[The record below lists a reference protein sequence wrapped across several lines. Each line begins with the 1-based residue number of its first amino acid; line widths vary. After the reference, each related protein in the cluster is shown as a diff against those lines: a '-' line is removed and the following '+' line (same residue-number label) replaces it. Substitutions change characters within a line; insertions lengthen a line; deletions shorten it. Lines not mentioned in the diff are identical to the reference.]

1 MGYTLRRMAVR
12 ISTPI
17 SIAAFGAV
25 CLGAGVWAGNLLG
38 PKRQVWHAGDA
49 TAIAG
54 RMPPTSFADVVA
66 QVSKGVVTVRCNATP
81 AQDATAGS
89 PARETVAGVRDQDAS
104 GALPAIGRTWTE
116 PVFQAAPGQRTGS
129 GFVVDAKGLVVT
141 SRHLVIGSRDMQV
154 QVPERGSFRA
164 EVVGEDAATDL
175 ALVRLVSAPDDLVA
189 LPLGPSEELRAG
201 DWIVAV
207 GNPFGFT
214 QTVTAGVVSYVG
226 RHLHTDLGVTSDF
239 LQFSAPVNPGSSG
252 CPLFDGAGR
261 VVGVTTQAATAAQGI
276 SFAVP
281 SRSLK
286 WALDAMARATDGK
299 VRRGFLGIEFASRSR
314 PADEACPG
322 AIITRVAVGEP
333 AERAGLR
340 RGDVVLSVDGEV
352 IADAS
357 SLHDRIL
364 QGRPG
369 ARIRLQLLR
378 DGRVTGPIEA
388 ELGEVGSLQR
398 LNHPN

>member
-1 MGYTLRRMAVR
+1 MGYR
-12 ISTPI
+12 ISRPVRV
-17 SIAAFGAV
+17 AAFGAV
-25 CLGAGVWAGNLLG
+25 CLGAGVWAGTSLRS
-38 PKRQVWHAGDA
+38 PARVWHGDEAGA
-49 TAIAG
+49 APGLAQ
-54 RMPPTSFADVVA
+54 PASFADVVA
-66 QVSKGVVTVRCNATP
+66 RVGKGVVTVRSQLLAEDAAKP
-81 AQDATAGS
+81 RVAAHATAQEAGS
-89 PARETVAGVRDQDAS
+89 DAAEAVGGPRS
-104 GALPAIGRTWTE
+104 WAE
-116 PVFQAAPGQRTGS
+116 PVFEAGPGQRTGS

-141 SRHLVIGSRDMQV
+141 SRHLVLGNREVQV

-175 ALVRLVSAPDDLVA
+175 ALVRLVAAPDDLVA
-189 LPLGPSEELRAG
+189 LALGPSEQLRAG

-207 GNPFGFT
+207 GNPFGFA

-252 CPLFDGAGR
+252 CPLFDGAGN

-286 WALDAMARATDGK
+286 WALDAMVRAKDGK
-299 VRRGFLGIEFASRSR
+299 VRRGYLGIEFASRAR
-314 PADEACPG
+314 PAKDEACPG
-322 AIITRVAVGEP
+322 AVITRVAIGEP

-340 RGDVVLSVDGEV
+340 RGDVVLSIDGEA

-378 DGRVTGPIEA
+378 DGRVWGPVEA
-388 ELGEVGSLQR
+388 ELGEVGSLHSLSQ
-398 LNHPN
+398 PN